1 MGVMVEEQEGAAL
14 SPGVLQ
20 LTGQGQGVGLAEPGG
35 QKLPTGQITAW
46 EDTLPTG
53 Q

>member
-1 MGVMVEEQEGAAL
+1 MRVEEQEGAAL
-14 SPGVLQ
+14 SPVVLQ
-20 LTGQGQGVGLAEPGG
+20 LAGQGQGVGLEEPGG

-46 EDTLPTG
+46 GVTLPTG